1 MAATATGEIF
11 ERQWMPVPSKI
22 YTPDEVRLRLKA
34 AFRTLRRLPD
44 ETPRDRIGSLE
55 TRYNRMMDRSERWSE
70 ALSVIETGS
79 GVTVTHTRR
88 KATPREIDHMDE
100 ALEWT
105 MALDAESR
113 SLLWAMAAGRRG
125 VVGEIARHLGVTR
138 HTVRRRYR
146 AALLDLASLAS
157 GG

>member
-1 MAATATGEIF
+1 MEAWRLDG
-11 ERQWMPVPSKI
+11 KI
-22 YTPDEVRLRLKA
+22 YTPEEIRLRLKA

-44 ETPRDRIGSLE
+44 DTPRDRIGSLE

-88 KATPREIDHMDE
+88 KATPREIDDMDE

-105 MALDAESR
+105 MALDTEAR

-125 VVGEIARHLGVTR
+125 TVGVLAKRMGVANRTVRWRAREALIEIAGRI
-138 HTVRRRYR
+138 
-146 AALLDLASLAS
+146 S
-157 GG
+157 G